1 MAKQFRESL
10 LADLVHTV
18 LIYAFFLFDPS
29 TKKFSES
36 FHCHVLFCFGLAVK
50 VVQVNTANDIQYL

>member
-18 LIYAFFLFDPS
+18 FIYAFFYLMQVPRSSLKVFI
-29 TKKFSES
+29 TM
-36 FHCHVLFCFGLAVK
+36 FCFVFVWL
-50 VVQVNTANDIQYL
+50 LW

>member
-18 LIYAFFLFDPS
+18 HTVFFLAA
-29 TKKFSES
+29 
-36 FHCHVLFCFGLAVK
+36 L
-50 VVQVNTANDIQYL
+50 VVQVNTGNKFSIYDYF